1 MSTENNSDL
10 LFKNS
15 VKILTDLISF
25 KTISGE
31 DNTAL
36 IDYCDDI
43 LKKLGATSFRTYDD
57 EKKRVNLF
65 ATLKAKSSN
74 NKKPIILSGHTD
86 VVPVSKGWSSDPFT
100 ATIKDDKL
108 YGRGSCDMKGFIACT
123 LAYAPIYSKSNL
135 DRDIHFSFTFDEETA
150 CIGAPILI
158 EELKRRNIKDGI
170 CIVGEP
176 TNMKIID
183 AHKGCYEYTTHFRG
197 LAGHSSA
204 PHKGV
209 SAVEYASK
217 YVNKLME
224 LRERLKE
231 REPKDSIFDPPHSTL
246 SIGGIFGGIAHNV
259 IADKCH
265 VNWETR
271 PVVKEDGVFL
281 NQEIDKYV
289 NEVLLPDM
297 KKIFPNASIEKN
309 IIGEIIGFD
318 RKSKSDACEL
328 ISSLTGDN
336 SRQVVSFGT
345 EAGLFQ
351 EIGISTVVCGPGSIE
366 QAHKIDEF
374 IILDELKK
382 RVKKDSIFDPPHS
395 TLSIGGIKGGIAH
408 NVIADKCSVEWETRP
423 VVKDDGEFVTKEIDK
438 YANEVLLPEMKKV
451 FPDSY
456 IKKEVIGEVVG
467 FNRLD
472 DSEACEFVSNI
483 TGDNS
488 REVVSFG
495 TEAGLFQELGIST
508 VVCGPGSI
516 EQAHK
521 IDEFIELNEM
531 KKCLKFL
538 EGVKDK
544 SVN

>member
-1 MSTENNSDL
+1 MSTENNSEL
-10 LFKNS
+10 LFDNS
-15 VKILTDLISF
+15 VQILTDLIAF

-31 DNTAL
+31 DNSSL
-36 IDYCDDI
+36 IDYCDGI
-43 LKKLGATSFRTYDD
+43 LNNLGATSFRTYDD

-65 ATLKAKSSN
+65 ATLKAKNSN

-100 ATIKDDKL
+100 ATIREDKL

-158 EELKRRNIKDGI
+158 EELKKRNIRDGI

-183 AHKGCYEYTTHFRG
+183 AHKGCYEYTTYFKG

-217 YVNKLME
+217 YVNKLIE
-224 LRERLKE
+224 LRENLKE

-246 SIGGIFGGIAHNV
+246 SIGGVFGGIAHNV

-281 NQEIDKYV
+281 NQEIDKYA

-297 KKIFPNASIEKN
+297 KKVFPDASIEKN

-318 RKSKSDACEL
+318 REDRSDACEF

-345 EAGLFQ
+345 EAGLYQ
-351 EIGISTVVCGPGSIE
+351 EIGVSTVVCGPGSIE

-374 IILDELKK
+374 IVLDELKK
-382 RVKKDSIFDPPHS
+382 CLSLLDGINKKSIP
-395 TLSIGGIKGGIAH
+395 
-408 NVIADKCSVEWETRP
+408 N
-423 VVKDDGEFVTKEIDK
+423 
-438 YANEVLLPEMKKV
+438 
-451 FPDSY
+451 
-456 IKKEVIGEVVG
+456 
-467 FNRLD
+467 
-472 DSEACEFVSNI
+472 
-483 TGDNS
+483 
-488 REVVSFG
+488 
-495 TEAGLFQELGIST
+495 
-508 VVCGPGSI
+508 
-516 EQAHK
+516 
-521 IDEFIELNEM
+521 
-531 KKCLKFL
+531 
-538 EGVKDK
+538 
-544 SVN
+544 

>member
-1 MSTENNSDL
+1 MSTENNSEL
-10 LFKNS
+10 LFDNS
-15 VKILTDLISF
+15 VKILTDLIGF

-31 DNTAL
+31 DNTSL

-100 ATIKDDKL
+100 ATVKGDKL
-108 YGRGSCDMKGFIACT
+108 YGRGSCDMKGFIACA
-123 LAYAPIYSKSNL
+123 LAYAPIFSKSNL

-150 CIGAPILI
+150 CQGAPILI
-158 EELKRRNIKDGI
+158 EELKKRDIKDGI
-170 CIVGEP
+170 CIIGEP

-183 AHKGCYEYTTHFRG
+183 AHKGCYEYTTYFKG

-209 SAVEYASK
+209 SAVEYASR
-217 YVNKLME
+217 YVNKLIE
-224 LRERLKE
+224 LREKLKE
-231 REPKDSIFDPPHSTL
+231 RAPKDSIFDPPHSTL
-246 SIGGIFGGIAHNV
+246 SIGGVFGGIAHNV

-271 PVVKEDGVFL
+271 PVVKEDGIFL
-281 NQEIDKYV
+281 NQEIDRYAD
-289 NEVLLPDM
+289 EVLLPDM
-297 KKIFPNASIEKN
+297 KRIFPNASIEKN
-309 IIGEIIGFD
+309 IIGEIVGFD
-318 RKSKSDACEL
+318 REDKSDACEL

-374 IILDELKK
+374 IVLDELKK
-382 RVKKDSIFDPPHS
+382 CLDLLD
-395 TLSIGGIKGGIAH
+395 GIK
-408 NVIADKCSVEWETRP
+408 K
-423 VVKDDGEFVTKEIDK
+423 
-438 YANEVLLPEMKKV
+438 
-451 FPDSY
+451 
-456 IKKEVIGEVVG
+456 
-467 FNRLD
+467 
-472 DSEACEFVSNI
+472 
-483 TGDNS
+483 NS
-488 REVVSFG
+488 
-495 TEAGLFQELGIST
+495 I
-508 VVCGPGSI
+508 P
-516 EQAHK
+516 
-521 IDEFIELNEM
+521 N
-531 KKCLKFL
+531 
-538 EGVKDK
+538 
-544 SVN
+544 